1 MLAGN
6 ACFLASLASY
16 DKFVGSD
23 ASAAP
28 AVSKLVRQFSFQCHL
43 HLKCPVPHCSN
54 TRKLDVGLRVSAVK
68 VTQRQP
74 MELSQGANGDSPYS
88 AKQADGKGT
97 MKRKGV
103 VKSATF
109 SAGSSEA
116 MDTAHPGD
124 ERTARSSIRG
134 TA

>member
-1 MLAGN
+1 M
-6 ACFLASLASY
+6 SLN
-16 DKFVGSD
+16 VSD
-23 ASAAP
+23 
-28 AVSKLVRQFSFQCHL
+28 
-43 HLKCPVPHCSN
+43 CSE

-88 AKQADGKGT
+88 SKQADGKGT

-109 SAGSSEA
+109 SVGSSETI
-116 MDTAHPGD
+116 DTAQHGD
-124 ERTARSSIRG
+124 DRIGRSSSRG
-134 TA
+134 TI

>member
-1 MLAGN
+1 M
-6 ACFLASLASY
+6 
-16 DKFVGSD
+16 
-23 ASAAP
+23 
-28 AVSKLVRQFSFQCHL
+28 
-43 HLKCPVPHCSN
+43 PHCSD

-74 MELSQGANGDSPYS
+74 MELGQGANGDSPYL
-88 AKQADGKGT
+88 AKQAEAKGT

-109 SAGSSEA
+109 SAGSSES
-116 MDTAHPGD
+116 MDIGHLGD
-124 ERTARSSIRG
+124 EHTVRSSSRG